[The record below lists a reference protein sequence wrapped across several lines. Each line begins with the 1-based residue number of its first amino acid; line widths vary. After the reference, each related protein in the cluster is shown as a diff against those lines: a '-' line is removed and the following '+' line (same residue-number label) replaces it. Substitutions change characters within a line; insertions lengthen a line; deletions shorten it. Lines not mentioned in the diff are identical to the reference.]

1 MANISGKGW
10 TEKEWPT
17 VGKSSCS
24 VHAVIYLVV
33 QTVTIVLNLVAVV
46 LLSKLKGYNR
56 NTCHLVVRV
65 LVVSDVLGAVSNL
78 IPIALSCS
86 GYKLTKTDVCQ
97 AFGFISTV
105 LLLWAALI
113 VLLMCA
119 LRYFCVVR
127 PLFYRTHITYSIVRW
142 ILFGLLLWSA
152 IHILLP
158 LFHIGRF
165 KFYSKGQYCAFE
177 IPPKTKK
184 DFALVH
190 LVVWEGWCLI
200 IIQIWL
206 TTRMI
211 RELRVKKKWTSRL
224 SFQQRRGVHA
234 NGILQKGYTM
244 MTVIIV
250 SIFLIC
256 YIPFLTYRALTLLKL
271 PVNESYHFYLH
282 LLAHINPMLNPI
294 LYVSCNRGY
303 KSALRSMLGKVC
315 SCLAE
320 PVRRLSITNSLNMSV
335 FSYASREGTLS
346 KLTRSRAG
354 TSTTFLEVPGSKK
367 FSLKDESEGK
377 GVKRRRG
384 KRNSIDVST
393 VGSPTRGLKKEFLF
407 TKSRNGS
414 IIEEVFEN
422 QHTGIQ
428 QDDPPIISAYLSSS
442 CPVSAAQEN
451 PYVFDNLKLE
461 QERKMRGVSIS
472 SIIYA
477 VDNLTVHRAPSPS
490 SNDVT
495 LVNAGNNAAIDGDEE
510 DDNVFLDNQGHTISP
525 KQSR

>member
-1 MANISGKGW
+1 MFESDATSSSMANISGKGW
-10 TEKEWPT
+10 TEKEWAT

-24 VHAVIYLVV
+24 VHAVMYLVV

-65 LVVSDVLGAVSNL
+65 LVVSDALGAVSNL

-86 GYKLTKTDVCQ
+86 GYKLTKTGVCQ

-165 KFYSKGQYCAFE
+165 KFYTKGQYCAFE

-206 TTRMI
+206 TTRMV
-211 RELRVKKKWTSRL
+211 RELRVKKRWTSRL

-250 SIFLIC
+250 SIFLLC
-256 YIPFLTYRALTLLKL
+256 YIPFL
-271 PVNESYHFYLH
+271 
-282 LLAHINPMLNPI
+282 
-294 LYVSCNRGY
+294 
-303 KSALRSMLGKVC
+303 
-315 SCLAE
+315 
-320 PVRRLSITNSLNMSV
+320 
-335 FSYASREGTLS
+335 
-346 KLTRSRAG
+346 
-354 TSTTFLEVPGSKK
+354 
-367 FSLKDESEGK
+367 
-377 GVKRRRG
+377 
-384 KRNSIDVST
+384 VST
-393 VGSPTRGLKKEFLF
+393 IKPFLC
-407 TKSRNGS
+407 
-414 IIEEVFEN
+414 FE
-422 QHTGIQ
+422 
-428 QDDPPIISAYLSSS
+428 
-442 CPVSAAQEN
+442 
-451 PYVFDNLKLE
+451 
-461 QERKMRGVSIS
+461 
-472 SIIYA
+472 
-477 VDNLTVHRAPSPS
+477 
-490 SNDVT
+490 
-495 LVNAGNNAAIDGDEE
+495 
-510 DDNVFLDNQGHTISP
+510 
-525 KQSR
+525 